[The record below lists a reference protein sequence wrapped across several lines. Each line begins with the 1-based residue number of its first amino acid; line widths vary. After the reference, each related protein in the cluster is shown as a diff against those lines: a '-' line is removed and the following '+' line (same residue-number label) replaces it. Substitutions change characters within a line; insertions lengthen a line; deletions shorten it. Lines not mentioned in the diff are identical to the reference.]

1 MCINTRIFFFNDT
14 ATTEIYTLSLHD
26 ALPICS
32 CANTEAANA
41 LGILSQRRGISRKTS
56 CNGSLREHSLFGSP
70 LRLSVHQGEC
80 YAAFYGRTGH
90 LSAGSAALLPAGA
103 FPASTGSLARSE
115 RGHRAAA
122 RFTGA
127 VS

>member
-56 CNGSLREHSLFGSP
+56 CNGSLRE
-70 LRLSVHQGEC
+70 
-80 YAAFYGRTGH
+80 
-90 LSAGSAALLPAGA
+90 
-103 FPASTGSLARSE
+103 RSE
-115 RGHRAAA
+115 EHTSELQSQSNLVCRLLLEKKKNPHGAACASIRGYPGSRPAT
-122 RFTGA
+122 R
-127 VS
+127 